1 MRPYKSRVG
10 ARISPQSQPIPS
22 REYIMMRFAAESLR
36 FVGREVPRPEH
47 WGGFVVTPSRIELWQ
62 GRDSRLHDRFLYELQ
77 ADGSWSLERLA
88 P

>member
-36 FVGREVPRPEH
+36 FVGREVPRPET
-47 WGGFVVTPSRIELWQ
+47 GELR
-62 GRDSRLHDRFLYELQ
+62 RDP
-77 ADGSWSLERLA
+77 LA
-88 P
+88 YLSSGKG